1 MNKIIRQNSK
11 REPICL
17 DKPARAGF
25 TIIELLVVI
34 AVIGLLLA
42 LLLPAVQKSRA
53 AASRIECLNK
63 LRQIGLGVLQLE
75 STYGSFPAGK
85 VDGSRNPQQREM
97 SWFTAILP
105 YCDQSAL
112 WNESRD
118 AYDVIPFPYF
128 NPPHTPLARPV
139 VLFSC
144 PMDSRTDRPQSAS
157 TLNGAFVGL
166 TSYLGVCGKNRDD
179 RSGVLFFGTAIR
191 TADIVDGLSNTLLAG
206 ERPPS
211 PDFNLGW
218 WYTGAGQD
226 ESGNVD
232 LFLGAAETLAVPNYS
247 LLPDN
252 CPPISKLSPGD
263 LNNLCHALHFWSLH
277 DGGAQFVRCD
287 GSAGLISYEAAD
299 LLEHLATRN
308 GGEVD

>member
-1 MNKIIRQNSK
+1 
-11 REPICL
+11 
-17 DKPARAGF
+17 
-25 TIIELLVVI
+25 
-34 AVIGLLLA
+34 
-42 LLLPAVQKSRA
+42 
-53 AASRIECLNK
+53 
-63 LRQIGLGVLQLE
+63 
-75 STYGSFPAGK
+75 
-85 VDGSRNPQQREM
+85 M
-97 SWFTAILP
+97 SWLTAILP

-118 AYDVIPFPYF
+118 AYDVIPLPYF
-128 NPPHTPLARPV
+128 NPPHSPLAKAV

-166 TSYLGVCGKNRDD
+166 TSYLGVCGKNRTD
-179 RSGVLFFGTAIR
+179 RAGVLFFGTAIR
-191 TADIVDGLSNTLLAG
+191 TADIGDGLSNTLLAG

-211 PDFNLGW
+211 PDFNFGW
-218 WYTGAGQD
+218 WYTGVGQD
-226 ESGNVD
+226 GSGNVD
-232 LFLGAAETLAVPNYS
+232 LFLGAAETLAVPVVS
-247 LLPDN
+247 PLPDN
-252 CPPISKLSPGD
+252 CPSVSKLSPGD
-263 LNNLCHALHFWSLH
+263 LINLCHALHFWSLH